1 MDQIMS
7 KAFLAI
13 VDGQPIN
20 IGALPEAVDRVV
32 ERALQRKGF
41 SFFTLNLDHL
51 VKLRSDRTFREA
63 YRRATFI
70 SADGAPV
77 VALARKQGAN
87 LQRTTGADMVL
98 PLCAAAAARGIPIYL
113 FGCTPESLAASMQ
126 HLKTRFPS
134 LDIRGAQS
142 PAFGFDPASDAAD
155 AAGVEIARSGAAL
168 CFVALGA
175 PKQEVFADRMAGR
188 HKDIGFI
195 CIGAALDFISG
206 AQVRA
211 PRIMQ
216 VAGLEWLWRL
226 AGNPR
231 RLAARYGRCA
241 TLLTELRFIAPL
253 RSKITASH
261 LFRTGF

>member
-1 MDQIMS
+1 MR

-13 VDGQPIN
+13 VDGQAIN
-20 IGALPEAVDRVV
+20 IGTLSEAVERVV
-32 ERALQRKGF
+32 ERAAQGRGF

-51 VKLRSDRTFREA
+51 VKLRGDRAFREA

-77 VALARKQGAN
+77 VALARKQGAR

-98 PLCAAAAARGIPIYL
+98 PLCAAAAARNIPVYL
-113 FGCTPESLAASMQ
+113 FGCTQESLAGSIA
-126 HLKTRFPS
+126 HLRKRFPQ
-134 LDIRGAQS
+134 LDIRGAMS
-142 PAFGFDPASDAAD
+142 PEFGFDPESAEAD
-155 AAGVEIARSGAAL
+155 AAGAAIAASGAAL

-175 PKQEVFADRMAGR
+175 PKQEIFADRMAQQ
-188 HKDIGFI
+188 HKGVGFV
-195 CIGAALDFISG
+195 CIGAALDFLSG

-211 PRIMQ
+211 PRVMQ

-226 AGNPR
+226 SGNPR

-241 TLLTELRFIAPL
+241 ALLAELRFIAPL
-253 RSKITASH
+253 RSKLTAGN
-261 LFRTGF
+261 LFRTGV